1 MQKKYVLKT
10 DKSMAFSPVMTGLK
24 SSNNTLLICVIALFS
39 IFGASNVFGQV
50 ANYTFSESAGTYTTI
65 TGTTIHASGWDDAV
79 STNTI
84 PLGFT
89 FNFNGTNYTTCS
101 VNSNGYITF
110 GATTSANNLYTPI
123 SDNSG
128 YAGVISALG
137 VNLIDDNARDIIYRT
152 SGTAPNRV
160 FTIQWRQARRSARG
174 GRFDFQIKLTETSNI
189 INVVYGSCAPTGN
202 NSQAINVQV
211 GLRGSSNTDFNNRS
225 FSGNAVWDNSTT
237 AGLTNNATCKT
248 RDVSFPNSGR
258 TFTWTPPTPPTITSL
273 GASSGCVGTS
283 LVINGTNLTGATA
296 VTIGGTAAA
305 ITATTALQ
313 LLLLLA
319 QEPQE
324 RFKLPLLEV
333 L

>member
-50 ANYTFSESAGTYTTI
+50 ANYNFSESAGTYTTI

-84 PLGFT
+84 PLGFI

-160 FTIQWRQARRSARG
+160 FTIQWR
-174 GRFDFQIKLTETSNI
+174 
-189 INVVYGSCAPTGN
+189 
-202 NSQAINVQV
+202 
-211 GLRGSSNTDFNNRS
+211 
-225 FSGNAVWDNSTT
+225 
-237 AGLTNNATCKT
+237 
-248 RDVSFPNSGR
+248 
-258 TFTWTPPTPPTITSL
+258 
-273 GASSGCVGTS
+273 
-283 LVINGTNLTGATA
+283 
-296 VTIGGTAAA
+296 
-305 ITATTALQ
+305 
-313 LLLLLA
+313 
-319 QEPQE
+319 
-324 RFKLPLLEV
+324 
-333 L
+333 